1 MKQTPL
7 LDKFEQLPKLR
18 EQEESATGKERV
30 KISRKI
36 EALRKKEP
44 SIESLLEALDRQRV
58 ARDDLDLTMDIRQ
71 IDPVNRTEHMSSLH
85 HSIVNFAQRAFSLPI
100 DYRITNAEWESRGDD
115 PGIVESIVIQPEY
128 ISDDFMIGLGFMTES
143 ERRLPF
149 SEKIE
154 KKIQAIPHIKTLLRD
169 LTPLTTRTSRS
180 TGRIST
186 VTNPWNPNF
195 GKYIVFQEITNVEE
209 EDSRKRRRM
218 TRKIIP
224 HVYDDTYSMLRW
236 QQHAL
241 DSLKRKIEF
250 LSEIRDDLIPAL
262 IIRWQRPWYTE
273 DEKKNDLAILEE
285 LLQKKLSYN
294 ERRAL
299 EDRIR
304 KIQLDHPERDRLR
317 LVGACNDLIKE
328 TQKKIEKNA
337 EISRQLAWIRNQE
350 KALRIS
356 FDHFYD
362 EIIGAI
368 EELNAV
374 MTWSDPRTLR
384 EDEPLEG
391 IQTNKLNQFWKIVE
405 NFMWL
410 PHFQITLWHPFHTI
424 RGTIAWKAIDM
435 KNHRNGWKKTVRKE
449 WLKITLSLILS
460 LKEIRYHMIQE
471 EVEHHMRVRPH
482 MTLWEKRKLR
492 AKVTKTRI
500 SLEQIRFLPEVE
512 LLEWWRTKFLAMIT
526 DLRAKEALLSPS

>member
-1 MKQTPL
+1 M
-7 LDKFEQLPKLR
+7 R
-18 EQEESATGKERV
+18 KE
-30 KISRKI
+30 
-36 EALRKKEP
+36 
-44 SIESLLEALDRQRV
+44 
-58 ARDDLDLTMDIRQ
+58 
-71 IDPVNRTEHMSSLH
+71 
-85 HSIVNFAQRAFSLPI
+85 
-100 DYRITNAEWESRGDD
+100 
-115 PGIVESIVIQPEY
+115 
-128 ISDDFMIGLGFMTES
+128 
-143 ERRLPF
+143 
-149 SEKIE
+149 
-154 KKIQAIPHIKTLLRD
+154 
-169 LTPLTTRTSRS
+169 
-180 TGRIST
+180 
-186 VTNPWNPNF
+186 
-195 GKYIVFQEITNVEE
+195 
-209 EDSRKRRRM
+209 
-218 TRKIIP
+218 
-224 HVYDDTYSMLRW
+224 
-236 QQHAL
+236 
-241 DSLKRKIEF
+241 
-250 LSEIRDDLIPAL
+250 
-262 IIRWQRPWYTE
+262 
-273 DEKKNDLAILEE
+273 NDLAILEE